1 MIDILNADS
10 NGLGVLNTNITRA
23 KNLLNIQL
31 GSLAYAPEI
40 GVDMRYFLS
49 EDFEFQNESFKSYLI
64 QVLAN
69 NGINVSNVID
79 EVEALMTTLTFEIEP
94 TQESGGLIAR

>member
-1 MIDILNADS
+1 MIDILSADS
-10 NGLGVLNTNITRA
+10 TGLGVFDTNITRA
-23 KNLLNIQL
+23 KNLLNVQL
-31 GSLAYAPEI
+31 GSLEYAPEI

-49 EDFEFQNESFKSYLI
+49 EDFQFQNESFRSYLI

-69 NGINVSNVID
+69 NGINVSNVIQ
-79 EVEALMTTLTFEIEP
+79 EVDALMTTLTFEIEP